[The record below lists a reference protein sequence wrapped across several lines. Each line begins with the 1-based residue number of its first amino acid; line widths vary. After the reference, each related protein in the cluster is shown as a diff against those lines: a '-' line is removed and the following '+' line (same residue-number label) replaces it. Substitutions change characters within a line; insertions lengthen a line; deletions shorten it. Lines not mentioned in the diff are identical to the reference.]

1 VMPDDEHAARD
12 KPEQQTNGGPVV
24 GQTEVV
30 ATLPKPGHDGNGIA
44 DGEAQSGKGLSIAAG
59 PDGTLYVADADGR
72 RIREIDTDGTIRTL
86 FDAGKSDQYGKV
98 SQAIATSGDGKVYFG
113 AELHGRQGLCVA
125 DRHGNVKQLADAF
138 PTDAFASR
146 IDDIA
151 VDRHG

>member
-1 VMPDDEHAARD
+1 HGARQPHGTLRRPPAPHHRRTSGGVMTTVAQRLLIAGVAAAITLGGASVLVMPDDEHAARD
-12 KPEQQTNGGPVV
+12 KPEQQTSGGPVV

-86 FDAGKSDQYGKV
+86 FDAGKSDQY
-98 SQAIATSGDGKVYFG
+98 
-113 AELHGRQGLCVA
+113 
-125 DRHGNVKQLADAF
+125 
-138 PTDAFASR
+138 
-146 IDDIA
+146 
-151 VDRHG
+151 